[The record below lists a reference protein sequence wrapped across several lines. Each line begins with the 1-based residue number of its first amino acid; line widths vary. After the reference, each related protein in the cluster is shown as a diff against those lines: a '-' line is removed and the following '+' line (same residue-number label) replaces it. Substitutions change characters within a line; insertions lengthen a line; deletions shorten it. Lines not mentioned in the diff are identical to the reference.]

1 MERQKRI
8 AARGSSVPGQ
18 SSVPKQSRKQVP
30 PKLSPSSHKGSKFT
44 DAEPGT
50 SSPLQRSIR
59 TASVGSTDSHKASK
73 PRKLNTGTHS
83 SGNRLSWPVS
93 SLPELKKD
101 IGGVT
106 PDAKGSM
113 ARIRRLSE
121 PKTSSS
127 ANVFSVK
134 SRNSEPSSKTKVS
147 VGPGSKKIS
156 AIMNHDKSLIAS
168 LPELKIKTTK
178 APDVTHSKSGGNEM
192 TLKVN
197 GSISSSSSVTEP
209 NRNKVK
215 VSLHTDGDDSTVI
228 EKTVVML
235 EKPSIPTVS
244 SSEGTTAVQKTNDGI
259 FKIGRKTEMVSDY
272 TAIHAPVSS
281 LNVNALDKEH
291 QIQQRPQAYE
301 VGFLRT

>member
-1 MERQKRI
+1 M
-8 AARGSSVPGQ
+8 
-18 SSVPKQSRKQVP
+18 
-30 PKLSPSSHKGSKFT
+30 
-44 DAEPGT
+44 
-50 SSPLQRSIR
+50 
-59 TASVGSTDSHKASK
+59 
-73 PRKLNTGTHS
+73 NTGTHS
-83 SGNRLSWPVS
+83 CGNRLSLSVS

-127 ANVFSVK
+127 PNVFSVK
-134 SRNSEPSSKTKVS
+134 SRNSEPSSKTKIS

-235 EKPSIPTVS
+235 EKPSIPTVN
-244 SSEGTTAVQKTNDGI
+244 SSEGTTAVQKENDGI
-259 FKIGRKTEMVSDY
+259 FKIGRKNEMVSDY
-272 TAIHAPVSS
+272 AAIRAPVSS
-281 LNVNALDKEH
+281 LNFDALDKEH